1 MSERTALQAVELCVA
16 LGNDVNAA
24 DAAGETALHGTAY
37 RGLSGSETIIRFLVD
52 QGAELNVKNGLGWT
66 PLAIAEGIY
75 FGASDTRS
83 DTMAALFRGLGA
95 EPTPPDVERD
105 ANIARLKTRSGSAR

>member
-1 MSERTALQAVELCVA
+1 MA
-16 LGNDVNAA
+16 LGNDVDAA
-24 DAAGETALHGTAY
+24 DAAVETALHGW
-37 RGLSGSETIIRFLVD
+37 S
-52 QGAELNVKNGLGWT
+52 

-83 DTMAALFRGLGA
+83 DTMAALFRSLGA

-105 ANIARLKTRSGSAR
+105 ANIARLKARSASAR